1 LVSSGLGMV
10 ADSDSQFVIFI
21 SSCCSAA
28 TIENS
33 SQRHMSHDTGSDAGT
48 DPDTETETE
57 TETETDTDNTNKHT
71 HTGIHQHTTIKHTHT
86 HRIYVVNTPLN
97 FVWCP

>member
-1 LVSSGLGMV
+1 MEVVSSGLGMV

-48 DPDTETETE
+48 DADTE
-57 TETETDTDNTNKHT
+57 TETETDTDTDTDTDNTNIHTQVYINTQQSNTHT
-71 HTGIHQHTTIKHTHT
+71 HTG
-86 HRIYVVNTPLN
+86 YM
-97 FVWCP
+97 

>member
-1 LVSSGLGMV
+1 MEVVSSGLGMV

-21 SSCCSAA
+21 SSRCSAA

-48 DPDTETETE
+48 DADTE
-57 TETETDTDNTNKHT
+57 TETETDTDTDTDTDNTNIHTQVYINTQQSNTHT
-71 HTGIHQHTTIKHTHT
+71 HTG
-86 HRIYVVNTPLN
+86 YM
-97 FVWCP
+97 